1 MAAQTA
7 ALNHAAD
14 GIANKVGFLA
24 LYSDAANPDLSSGT
38 SGELSGGGYA
48 RASAAATDFDYA
60 AASSGTAAL
69 TGSVV
74 FDGPASSTVV
84 RYLGFWSNDGTP
96 VYLGSAQLSADKT
109 IGPGDTL
116 TITAAPITVS
126 AA

>member
-48 RASAAATDFDYA
+48 RAVETTDFTYN

-69 TGSVV
+69 SASVV

-84 RYLGFWSNDGTP
+84 RYLGFWSNDGSP